1 MWAVPTFV
9 LATWWSRRVLASAQ
23 VNVTRSMRIWW
34 VVGTAIALVVL
45 GIVTSSSTTHDGG
58 APIWAVW
65 GVVAGVVGPL
75 LATDISVRRLPL
87 RLSILASSISLVAL
101 SIIEGPA
108 GRVGPLLGALGMTT
122 VTYVLR
128 VLTKRSLGLGDVYL
142 SPLLGAIIGWFDP
155 AAVLVAWVFA
165 SVFGAVVA
173 LLGLARGKS
182 RDSVMPYGPALLIGT
197 ALALV
202 GLAR

>member
-9 LATWWSRRVLASAQ
+9 LATWWSRQALASAQ
-23 VNVTRSMRIWW
+23 VNVTRSMCSFW
-34 VVGTAIALVVL
+34 VVGSAITFVVL
-45 GIVTSSSTTHDGG
+45 GSTTSSATTHDGG

-65 GVVAGVVGPL
+65 GIVAGVVGPL
-75 LATDISVRRLPL
+75 LATDIAVRRLPL

-128 VLTKRSLGLGDVYL
+128 VATKRSLGLGDVYL
-142 SPLLGAIIGWFDP
+142 SPLLGAIIGWFEP

-165 SVFGAVVA
+165 AVVGAVGAVV
-173 LLGLARGKS
+173 GLARGEK
-182 RDSVMPYGPALLIGT
+182 RDWVMPYGPALLIGT